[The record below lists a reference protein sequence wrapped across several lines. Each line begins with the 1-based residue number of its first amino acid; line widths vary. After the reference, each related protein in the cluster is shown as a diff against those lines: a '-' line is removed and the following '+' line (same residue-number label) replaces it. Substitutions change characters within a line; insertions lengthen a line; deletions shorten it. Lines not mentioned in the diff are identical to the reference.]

1 MIKRPSRGRPRAIS
15 KAFFALSALAGVAL
29 WLTPATF
36 DVIVTRPD
44 SASRAADR
52 AVRIAMLPAIWQLPV
67 FMIAAALGLMAIT
80 FLLPRAGEAD
90 DAAAPAPSSPTTLDV
105 LLPAGASVMLLLPY
119 LPWLPDALPILRVL
133 AG

>member
-1 MIKRPSRGRPRAIS
+1 MIERPSRGRPRAIS

-44 SASRAADR
+44 SALRAADR
-52 AVRIAMLPAIWQLPV
+52 AVRIAMLPPLWQLPV

-80 FLLPRAGEAD
+80 FLLPRSSS
-90 DAAAPAPSSPTTLDV
+90 DATGSPTAFDG
-105 LLPAGASVMLLLPY
+105 LLPAAAGSPAGLP
-119 LPWLPDALPILRVL
+119 
-133 AG
+133 